1 MEFKYLLFDL
11 DGTLTDPFEGITKC
25 VQYALSACG
34 IDEPDRA
41 NLKRFIGPPLIYS
54 FMTFYGLSEEQAEF
68 AVIKYRERFS
78 DVGWCENKIFDGI
91 PELLFDLKNAGYKIF
106 LATSK
111 PENYARKIVEYFE
124 IDKYFDVL
132 TGATL
137 DGSISEKHEVIA
149 ECFRCAAGDMTSD
162 NSLMIGDRKH
172 DISGAKKFDMKAL
185 GVRFGYAEAGELEA
199 AGADFIVDDIKG
211 LRDFLL

>member
-1 MEFKYLLFDL
+1 MKFEYLLFDL

-25 VQYALSACG
+25 VKYALSACG
-34 IDEPDRA
+34 IDEADRA

-54 FMTFYGLSEEQAEF
+54 FMTFYGLSEEKAAF
-68 AVIKYRERFS
+68 AVSKYRERFS
-78 DVGWCENKIFDGI
+78 DVGWRENKIFDGI
-91 PELLFDLKNAGYKIF
+91 ADMLSDLKSAGYKIL

-111 PENYARKIVEYFE
+111 PEHYAKKIIEYFE
-124 IDKYFDVL
+124 IDKYFNIV

-137 DGSISEKHEVIA
+137 DGSINEKHEVIA
-149 ECFRCAAGDMTSD
+149 ECFRRAGEDMTSD

-172 DISGAKKFDMKAL
+172 DILGAKRFNMQSL
-185 GVRFGYAEAGELEA
+185 GVRIGYAEAGELEA
-199 AGADFIVDDIKG
+199 AGADYIVDDIKG